1 MTAEI
6 EIALITLAGTI
17 ISGCFSVWTANRL
30 INYRLAELEKK
41 VDKHN
46 NLIDRTYQL
55 EKNVA
60 LLQEEIEEK
69 SLTK

>member
-1 MTAEI
+1 MTVEI

-17 ISGCFSVWTANRL
+17 VSGCFGVWTANRL
-30 INYRLAELEKK
+30 VNYRLAELEKK

-46 NLIDRTYQL
+46 NLIDRTYEL

-60 LLQEEIEEK
+60 LLREAIEEK
-69 SLTK
+69 S

>member
-1 MTAEI
+1 ME
-6 EIALITLAGTI
+6 
-17 ISGCFSVWTANRL
+17 
-30 INYRLAELEKK
+30 ELKKK

-69 SLTK
+69 Y